1 MVSYLILS
9 DDLEAELTAAAPGSP
24 VASETELARLYRV
37 SRLTARAALNE
48 LERRHIVRR
57 IQGRGTF
64 VLRRLDYR
72 IAPDGPA
79 SFTEI
84 VTQAGGKPT
93 TTVEK
98 IDERAATAAERRAL
112 ALAPRAKVVE
122 LTRRRW
128 LEGEPVGLISSV
140 LPSALVPG
148 IREHVIDGASLYQVM
163 VDQYDLQP
171 RRAWWRS
178 EVATAPE
185 DVARLL
191 DLKSRADLHHNRGRL
206 ECARL
211 GRPIEINN
219 GWLRTDLFNVVVEI
233 GAFR

>member
-1 MVSYLILS
+1 MLS
-9 DDLEAELTAAAPGSP
+9 DDLEATLTTAAPGSP
-24 VASETELARLYRV
+24 VASEMELARQYRV

-84 VTQAGGKPT
+84 VTAAGGNPRT
-93 TTVEK
+93 TTEKVE
-98 IDERAATAAERRAL
+98 ERVARADERRAL
-112 ALAPRAKVVE
+112 DLPARARVIE

-128 LEGEPVGLISSV
+128 LEGEPVGVGCSIV
-140 LPSALVPG
+140 PVALMPDLG
-148 IREHVIDGASLYQVM
+148 KHVMDGASLYRVM
-163 VDQYDLQP
+163 VDRYDLEP

-178 EVATAPE
+178 EVRTAPP
-185 DVARLL
+185 DIARLL
-191 DLKSRADLHHNRGRL
+191 DLKSRADLYHNQGRL
-206 ECARL
+206 ESARL
-211 GRPIEINN
+211 GRPIEIND